1 MLVTAIKIVAFIES
15 VYLDLPA
22 PEQQG
27 EVQAPQEVEEEL
39 PQEGWQPSPVEK
51 TKRSPAVFETLE
63 QALVQAQAAAS
74 RPSSVSSPPPATC
87 KYK

>member
-1 MLVTAIKIVAFIES
+1 MLVTAIKIYAFIES

-27 EVQAPQEVEEEL
+27 EVQVPQEEAEEL

-51 TKRSPAVFETLE
+51 TK
-63 QALVQAQAAAS
+63 
-74 RPSSVSSPPPATC
+74 SSPSHYLLFITVR
-87 KYK
+87 